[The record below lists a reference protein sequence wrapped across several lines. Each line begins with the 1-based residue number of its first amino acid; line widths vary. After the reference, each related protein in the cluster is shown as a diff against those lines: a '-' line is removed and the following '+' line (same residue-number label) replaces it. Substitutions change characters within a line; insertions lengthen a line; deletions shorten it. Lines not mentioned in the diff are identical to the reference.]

1 MLNLG
6 LVLIDINFAARELTL
21 EYREH
26 LIAVFRVRQ
35 RSGKV
40 STLQA
45 VLGEFGS
52 ALPITR
58 LVFGSRR
65 PPDEPSWQADDS
77 GCDRSGD
84 GQTDQQDDQG
94 KGGDHGHKREGNQ
107 ARRYPDHWPDDRWNE
122 DTEKDDRGN
131 RTPQKPAH
139 RPCSTLPL
147 HVPVR
152 P

>member
-1 MLNLG
+1 VLNLG
-6 LVLIDINFAARELTL
+6 LVVIDINFAARKLTL

-26 LIAVFRVRQ
+26 LVAVLHVSQ
-35 RSGKV
+35 GSGKV

-58 LVFGSRR
+58 LVFVSLRQ
-65 PPDEPSWQADDS
+65 PDEPSWQADDS
-77 GCDRSGD
+77 GCDRTRD
-84 GQTDQQDDQG
+84 GQPKQQDDQG

-107 ARRYPDHWPDDRWNE
+107 ARRYPDHRPDDRRNE

-131 RTPQKPAH
+131 RT
-139 RPCSTLPL
+139 R
-147 HVPVR
+147 
-152 P
+152 

>member
-26 LIAVFRVRQ
+26 LVAVFRVRQ

-107 ARRYPDHWPDDRWNE
+107 ARRYPDHRPDDRRNE

-131 RTPQKPAH
+131 RT
-139 RPCSTLPL
+139 R
-147 HVPVR
+147 
-152 P
+152 